1 MGSIQKHSQDRF
13 PSLEVS
19 MDAVQNCLDELVDK
33 SYIQRGTSDMY
44 EYLP

>member
-1 MGSIQKHSQDRF
+1 MGSIQKYSQDRF

-19 MDAVQNCLDELVDK
+19 MEAVQKCLDELVDK